1 MKKCMFLL
9 GVAVAALA
17 SCTNEEVVSVPE
29 SAAINFTSFVNNTTK
44 AVTEVDGDDLSTGNY
59 YVFGNFG
66 TNQSSST
73 PADWAGQVFNN
84 ELSTVTYYWSVGNY
98 YRFGAYANGV
108 GGKLDGA
115 TFNAATQTLTFSSYT
130 LDDTK
135 DLIAALGTGD
145 ASADAPESPVSLDF
159 DHMLS
164 QVGFTFYT
172 TDGEEYTVAITGLKV
187 TGAIQ
192 TGATGTYNG
201 TATWTGGTD
210 ADYSYEDID
219 DIYHVAAI
227 TNEDPQQFKLVI
239 PQAVPGT
246 DASDKIQVSFT
257 ATITGDGINTA
268 DGANSKEF
276 TIDLT
281 SPDTEGWK
289 PGFRYNYTAMVNGA
303 IIAGLEPIEFT
314 ASVTDDWQDANDTNL
329 TVQ

>member
-1 MKKCMFLL
+1 MLLL

-115 TFNAATQTLTFSSYT
+115 TFNAATQTLIFSSYT
-130 LDDTK
+130 PDDTK

-172 TDGEEYTVAITGLKV
+172 TDGTEYTIAITDLTVKNAV
-187 TGAIQ
+187 Q
-192 TGATGTYNG
+192 TGATGTYAASG
-201 TATWTGGTD
+201 ASWTGGTD
-210 ADYSYEDID
+210 ADYEYD
-219 DIYHVAAI
+219 DIADVYHVAAI

-239 PQAVPGT
+239 PQAVPT
-246 DASDKIQVSFT
+246 DADKIQVSFT
-257 ATITGDGINTA
+257 ATITGDGISTEG
-268 DGANSKEF
+268 GANSKTF

-289 PGFRYNYTAMVNGA
+289 PGYRYNYTAMVNGA
-303 IIAGLEPIEFT
+303 VIAGLKPITFT
-314 ASVTDDWQDANDTNL
+314 ASVTDDWKDADDTVL
-329 TVQ
+329 TVN

>member
-1 MKKCMFLL
+1 MFLL

-17 SCTNEEVVSVPE
+17 SCTNEEVVSVPD

-44 AVTEVDGDDLSTGNY
+44 AVTEVGVSDLSGGQY

-66 TNQSSST
+66 TNQNSST
-73 PADWAGQVFNN
+73 AGDWTGQVFNN

-98 YRFGAYANGV
+98 YRFGAYADGV

-115 TFNAATQTLTFSSYT
+115 TFNAATQTLTFSNYT
-130 LDDTK
+130 PNDAK

-145 ASADAPESPVSLDF
+145 ASADVPENAVPLDF

-172 TDGEEYTVAITGLKV
+172 TDGTEYEIAITGLKV

-201 TATWTGGTD
+201 TASWTGGTEE
-210 ADYSYEDID
+210 DYSYSDISNV
-219 DIYHVAAI
+219 YHVASI
-227 TNEDPQQFKLVI
+227 TNEEPQQFKLVI
-239 PQAVPGT
+239 PQSVPGA
-246 DASDKIQVSFT
+246 DASDKIKVSFT
-257 ATITGDGINTA
+257 ATITGDGIDTTGDKNKKT
-268 DGANSKEF
+268 F

-303 IIAGLEPIEFT
+303 VIADLEPIKFT
-314 ASVTDDWQDANDTNL
+314 ASVTDDWQDAKNTDL